1 MKPTMSANRTVT
13 TRRSATGAGR
23 LVRAIGPP
31 VAPPGPAPGTT
42 AATGSDPPS
51 TDSREPQSPQNR
63 ALGLFAAPHDAQIAV
78 SREPHSP
85 QNLRPASLSVPH
97 AGQFTAGA

>member
-1 MKPTMSANRTVT
+1 MSANRTVT

-23 LVRAIGPP
+23 LVVRDGWPP
-31 VAPPGPAPGTT
+31 MAAASPPGITAPGS
-42 AATGSDPPS
+42 APGSVA
-51 TDSREPQSPQNR
+51 SREPQSPQKR
-63 ALGLFAAPHDAQIAV
+63 AVGLLTAPHDAQIAV

-85 QNLRPASLSVPH
+85 QNLRPASLGVPH